1 MPRKQWSEENPT
13 MAEERVSILEPVIA
27 RTHTTFYDKKNG
39 GVWRHEPTHLAQ
51 AQRKVDPINPAGY
64 DPWVYQHTK
73 DNIAPHVQWHDRG
86 KGSQAPK
93 QDSRYHHAFPEDVY
107 NPEESFAQN
116 APEKVH
122 VLQPKWYKER
132 ADTNKPNTRT
142 TFYNRASLAQQDP
155 STLDGE
161 AIAAAEEADRENV
174 KADLAAKN
182 RIGDPS
188 EKTSILEPDAYERR
202 QNYALPYMRTTYYA
216 QK

>member
-1 MPRKQWSEENPT
+1 MGAAKRQW
-13 MAEERVSILEPVIA
+13 
-27 RTHTTFYDKKNG
+27 
-39 GVWRHEPTHLAQ
+39 HEPDAESQ
-51 AQRKVDPINPAGY
+51 PPVQDP
-64 DPWVYQHTK
+64 
-73 DNIAPHVQWHDRG
+73 RL
-86 KGSQAPK
+86 
-93 QDSRYHHAFPEDVY
+93 HHAYPEGDYPVA
-107 NPEESFAQN
+107 SFAQN

-174 KADLAAKN
+174 KAEVAATDLAAKN